1 MILMNMIVAVLKMMI
16 IFCTTLWYNVKMRKS
31 LWDSQKSWP
40 WFLAFESEYQVQN
53 LHLVVVYLHIRVF
66 LNIHTSVPTILHVYN
81 NDSVIA
87 LFKWTIKTTTTG
99 NNPVFNLHF
108 LKFLFKS
115 NLTPILVVSI
125 WHIFYV
131 GSVIYWVVKFANY
144 VLVEIKFDSYIGSI
158 NITHILC
165 WIRDLLS
172 CQRYWEKWPGSRASC
187 NTCAPPSW
195 WWWWWW

>member
-1 MILMNMIVAVLKMMI
+1 MGA
-16 IFCTTLWYNVKMRKS
+16 
-31 LWDSQKSWP
+31 
-40 WFLAFESEYQVQN
+40 
-53 LHLVVVYLHIRVF
+53 
-66 LNIHTSVPTILHVYN
+66 
-81 NDSVIA
+81 
-87 LFKWTIKTTTTG
+87 G
-99 NNPVFNLHF
+99 NNPVFNLHNTLVSWSILYPRFLGYQRYSSIANYKFDNYIWWYYTYSILDIQHF
-108 LKFLFKS
+108 LKFLLKS